1 MLAQTITQP
10 NTINQASNHYLHTLT
25 VTPVILS
32 MKYIGTTWISSRGCI
47 IKMPSMEYSIAID
60 LQWLV
65 NVKVYV
71 TSTSPVTWSLL
82 RSNVWFQVG
91 FKLDLGAV

>member
-1 MLAQTITQP
+1 
-10 NTINQASNHYLHTLT
+10 
-25 VTPVILS
+25 
-32 MKYIGTTWISSRGCI
+32 
-47 IKMPSMEYSIAID
+47 MELSIAID